1 MKRLFLLFILLN
13 LIIPQIT
20 LAAPPLNYNKEVASD
35 VALRGAIFAVD
46 ASNLYAAV
54 CGDNLCIS
62 SPVHREGVTLKFKVI
77 ALYARMKNYNG
88 LNVGVTHIAGDGAIT
103 HTIKQLKPDN
113 QGFAYATFDFST
125 VIISGL
131 TGTTTFTE
139 TGLSGNY
146 TKTFNEVNVSYI
158 DFNITN
164 HQSNAYAYG
173 NDLYIDFS
181 PNESMVLGSNSD
193 LPLQGYFNISSG
205 VSADGANVRIHHSNG
220 TEIPREI
227 ESYSNNNLSVFFK
240 PDTTDNTTNVTY
252 QLWYGNLSAPEP
264 AADSTY
270 GSEAVWDS
278 NYVGVWHM
286 NDDPSTTTMKDSTE
300 NGYHLT
306 STGAM
311 TSGDLV
317 DSAYGKGITFD
328 GVDDGLHHVDD
339 AGLDGFTTINL
350 LARLKTSSSDLN
362 KGIVTKWYAGTT
374 SYAIRTGAAS
384 AGKID
389 SGVYTGADTRVI
401 SAAAYND
408 GNEHTAILNY
418 DGSDIYNIVDGT
430 SASGARTGAVANS
443 DENFAIGMFKDGAL
457 EAGYFT
463 GTVSE
468 VRLQNTNMSSNWD
481 TTSHKNLNNPTAIG
495 TGAFYKLIGSPQQEI
510 YSTNITTS
518 VIGDINTTNY
528 STDIPQT
535 HTLTPTANISE
546 IVFNTTSTDWD
557 YIAILYWTNDITF
570 IETASNGEYHINVT
584 AIVPLNLDNGTL
596 NYTIINNTLLD
607 ADFSNYIQLS
617 TNDSNFNESESN
629 LSLPDISLH
638 TSAITGTYY
647 YDLQYDYF
655 YAPSSLAVADFNYT
669 WINTSWVGDI
679 RADNYSVYRNGAFLD
694 NTTDL
699 YYNFTGLNEGT
710 DYTLGVSLWNG
721 SQETGKT
728 ALVQSTTNPN
738 GTKITFL
745 DLLDNSDTEFH
756 IYNASGYAVGTVLS
770 NGSDHTLPSGAY
782 VVQVLPANAGYA
794 TSPLMLFDLLFAAI
808 QAVVGIVLVLAI
820 ALGLGRFMRIIMEA
834 RV

>member
-13 LIIPQIT
+13 LIMPQIT

-88 LNVGVTHIAGDGAIT
+88 LNVGVTHITDDGTIT
-103 HTIKQLKPDN
+103 HTIKQLKPDS

-131 TGTTTFTE
+131 TGSTTFSE

-146 TKTFNEVNVSYI
+146 TKTFNEANVSYI

-164 HQSNAYAYG
+164 HDSASSYIIGGNNYAHRRLLTLNQTAENLTDFQVQKNQTWYTG
-173 NDLYIDFS
+173 MQPDMRDNTYTYFENDTELSYWDKSVINNTSKITRLKMPATSTTNTTKIWYYYENSSMGGGSSISGTFVGGDDFTTDGWTDTGSLVYVNTTNEYLYMNGDRSFTDHHSAKAITPLSDF
-181 PNESMVLGSNSD
+181 EME
-193 LPLQGYFNISSG
+193 FNISHILSDAAAFSSLVVGIASNDERFLAVDNFIGVFMGYHATSG
-205 VSADGANVRIHHSNG
+205 GVKIQPAKREGDSAVYG
-220 TEIPREI
+220 TAH
-227 ESYSNNNLSVFFK
+227 YYGYGTTLSV
-240 PDTTDNTTNVTY
+240 DGVVVIRRSGTTVDV
-252 QLWYGNLSAPEP
+252 E
-264 AADSTY
+264 
-270 GSEAVWDS
+270 VWNSDKS
-278 NYVGVWHM
+278 
-286 NDDPSTTTMKDSTE
+286 SL
-300 NGYHLT
+300 LT
-306 STGAM
+306 STQWTG
-311 TSGDLV
+311 TSLGDL
-317 DSAYGKGITFD
+317 DYF
-328 GVDDGLHHVDD
+328 
-339 AGLDGFTTINL
+339 
-350 LARLKTSSSDLN
+350 LASN
-362 KGIVTKWYAGTT
+362 
-374 SYAIRTGAAS
+374 
-384 AGKID
+384 
-389 SGVYTGADTRVI
+389 
-401 SAAAYND
+401 YND
-408 GNEHTAILNY
+408 GFDASLSVEWAADDMRMRKYTATEPTWLA
-418 DGSDIYNIVDGT
+418 DGVEQSPSSD
-430 SASGARTGAVANS
+430 
-443 DENFAIGMFKDGAL
+443 F
-457 EAGYFT
+457 
-463 GTVSE
+463 
-468 VRLQNTNMSSNWD
+468 
-481 TTSHKNLNNPTAIG
+481 
-495 TGAFYKLIGSPQQEI
+495 
-510 YSTNITTS
+510 NITTS
-518 VIGDINTTNY
+518 VIGNTTTINY
-528 STDIPQT
+528 TTDIPQT
-535 HTLTPTANISE
+535 HTLIPTANISQ

-557 YIAILYWTNDITF
+557 YTAILYWTNDI
-570 IETASNGEYHINVT
+570 ILSETATNGEYHANIT
-584 AIVPLNLDNGTL
+584 AIVPLSVDNGTI
-596 NYTIINNTLLD
+596 NYTITNTTLMN

-617 TNDSNFNESESN
+617 TNDSNFNESASN
-629 LSLPDISLH
+629 LTLPDISLY
-638 TSAITGTYY
+638 TTATTGTYY

-655 YAPSSLAVADFNYT
+655 FPPTSLAVTDFNYT

-679 RADNYSVYRNGAFLD
+679 RADNYSVYRNGAFLE

-699 YYNFTGLNEGT
+699 YYNFTGLSEGT

-745 DLLDNSDTEFH
+745 DLMDNSDTEFH
-756 IYNASGYAVGTVLS
+756 IYDASGYAVGTVLS
-770 NGSDHTLPSGAY
+770 NGSDHTLPPGAY